1 MHAAVA
7 RGPQLP
13 FDLVDVELDEP
24 RPNEVLV
31 KLTASGICH
40 TDLIIRDGWFP
51 TPMPAVLGHEGA
63 GVIERVGGDVTDIS
77 VGDRVVLT
85 YSSCHQCS
93 NCLGGAPAYCADF
106 WAHNFAAARP
116 DGSHAIREDDV
127 EIGSSFF
134 GQSSFAQYAVVDHRG
149 VIRIDAEVDLRLVG
163 PLGCGIQTG
172 AGAVLN
178 SLRPQA
184 GTSIAVFGA
193 GAVGLSAIAAAKLSG
208 CTRIIAVDRVQKR
221 LELAA
226 ELGATDLILGADAD
240 AARTVRKLTKGG
252 VEFAV
257 EATGVPEVLRVAM
270 DSLAQR
276 GTCGLVGAAPSRATS
291 TLDVSTLLFGRKL
304 VGIVEGDS
312 VPSVFIPRLLDLH
325 AQGHLPLEKIVT
337 LHPFE
342 EINEA
347 VRRAESGEL
356 VKPVVV
362 MA

>member
-1 MHAAVA
+1 MRMHAAVA

-63 GVIERVGGDVTDIS
+63 GVVERVGGDVTDVS

-116 DGSHAIREDDV
+116 DGSHSIRERDV

-149 VIRIDAEVDLRLVG
+149 VIRVDAEVDLRLVG

-193 GAVGLSAIAAAKLSG
+193 GAVGLSAIAAASDASTRPRSSSG
-208 CTRIIAVDRVQKR
+208 DVPFFNM
-221 LELAA
+221 AA
-226 ELGATDLILGADAD
+226 
-240 AARTVRKLTKGG
+240 
-252 VEFAV
+252 
-257 EATGVPEVLRVAM
+257 
-270 DSLAQR
+270 DS
-276 GTCGLVGAAPSRATS
+276 P
-291 TLDVSTLLFGRKL
+291 
-304 VGIVEGDS
+304 
-312 VPSVFIPRLLDLH
+312 
-325 AQGHLPLEKIVT
+325 
-337 LHPFE
+337 
-342 EINEA
+342 A
-347 VRRAESGEL
+347 VRPSWSDALRRRSAPAWPTSPLPPAVTFRARSHPL
-356 VKPVVV
+356 SCMAKSAPVHGITRCGNR
-362 MA
+362 

>member
-1 MHAAVA
+1 
-7 RGPQLP
+7 
-13 FDLVDVELDEP
+13 
-24 RPNEVLV
+24 
-31 KLTASGICH
+31 
-40 TDLIIRDGWFP
+40 LIIRDGWFR
-51 TPMPAVLGHEGA
+51 TSMPAVLGHEGA
-63 GVIERVGGDVTDIS
+63 GVVERVGRDVTDVS
-77 VGDRVVLT
+77 VGVHVVLT
-85 YSSCHQCS
+85 YSSCHRCS
-93 NCLGGAPAYCADF
+93 NCLSGAPAYCHAF
-106 WAHNFAAARP
+106 WTHNFAASRP
-116 DGSHAIREDDV
+116 DGSHSIREHDV

-149 VIRIDAEVDLRLVG
+149 VVPVEPSVDLQLVG

-193 GAVGLSAIAAAKLSG
+193 GAVGLSAIMAAKLSG
-208 CTRIIAVDRVQKR
+208 CTQIIAVDRVEER
-221 LELAA
+221 LDLAA
-226 ELGATDLILGADAD
+226 ELGATDLVLNANAH
-240 AARTVRKLTKGG
+240 AARTIRELTKGG
-252 VEFAV
+252 VEYAI

-276 GTCGLVGAAPSRATS
+276 GTCGLVGAAASRATS
-291 TLDVSTLLFGRKL
+291 TLDISTLLFGRKL
-304 VGIVEGDS
+304 VGIIEGDS
-312 VPSVFIPRLLDLH
+312 VPSIFIPRLLDLH
-325 AQGHLPLEKIVT
+325 AQGHLPIEKIVT
-337 LHPFE
+337 LHPFD